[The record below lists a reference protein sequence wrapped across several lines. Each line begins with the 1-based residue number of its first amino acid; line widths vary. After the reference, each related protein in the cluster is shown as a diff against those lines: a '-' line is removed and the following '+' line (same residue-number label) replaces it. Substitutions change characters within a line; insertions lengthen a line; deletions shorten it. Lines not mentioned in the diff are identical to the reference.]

1 MANEQKIFEVS
12 KGALLLPPLPIDA
25 PIFKGLSSAL
35 IRWDML
41 ESDISSRA
49 NFSGFALIESPL
61 LTARAYFLDSKFVA
75 AFAFGDGKQAKPLT
89 RETLISSY
97 STRDTNISLYTL
109 DRYIVAMLSN
119 ASTWILELE
128 RTVPQ
133 ASFNAL
139 FSQLG
144 AQRHTGQLVVL
155 DFDWRGV
162 ITMMEGQ
169 PILSSYESGSV
180 TFYQHEALTRIAI
193 EAEDAGVQL
202 AVYGKGEFALLD
214 QNAILNEGSFE
225 EVVQTWAEILA
236 FCEARTDAARGKMT
250 FDTQWRAA
258 SLSLVERYPELDPF
272 LDEVKFSN
280 SSLTMRRPS
289 PSAFEALIA
298 AYLETLKRLGVNPGA
313 LYPLLM
319 QIRDKHL
326 KIWRAAGLEVIC
338 PF

>member
-1 MANEQKIFEVS
+1 MANEQKTFEVS
-12 KGALLLPPLPIDA
+12 KGALLLPPLPTDA

-41 ESDISSRA
+41 ESDILSRA
-49 NFSGFALIESPL
+49 NFSGFALVESPL
-61 LTARAYFLDSKFVA
+61 LTARAYFLDSKYVA
-75 AFAFGDGKQAKPLT
+75 AFAFSDKQAKPLS
-89 RETLISSY
+89 RESLISSY
-97 STRDTNISLYTL
+97 STRDTNISLFTL
-109 DRYIVAMLSN
+109 DRYVVSMLSN

-144 AQRHTGQLVVL
+144 AQRHTGQLIVL

-162 ITMMEGQ
+162 ITLMEGQ

-180 TFYQHEALTRIAI
+180 TLYQHEALTRIAI

-225 EVVQTWAEILA
+225 EVVQTWSEIMV
-236 FCEARTDAARGKMT
+236 FCEARTDAARGKLT
-250 FDTQWRAA
+250 FDTHWRAA

-272 LDEVKFSN
+272 LDEVKFVGSL
-280 SSLTMRRPS
+280 LTMKRPS
-289 PSAFEALIA
+289 PSAFEAMIA
-298 AYLETLKRLGVNPGA
+298 AYLETLKRLGVNPAA

-319 QIRDKHL
+319 NIRDKHL